1 MVGGQVWQ
9 SLLAVRTLVLPP
21 TEDVETWLKFASLC
35 RKSGRDR
42 QARATL
48 VKLLQVA
55 VPHSSIL
62 SPCWLIT
69 VVNEPHFR
77 LFGPL
82 RNEQHLFAYYNFI
95 FFDADWCAKV

>member
-1 MVGGQVWQ
+1 MFGLQGSQCGSGDCQVWQ

-48 VKLLQVA
+48 VKLLEVCDI
-55 VPHSSIL
+55 S
-62 SPCWLIT
+62 
-69 VVNEPHFR
+69 
-77 LFGPL
+77 
-82 RNEQHLFAYYNFI
+82 
-95 FFDADWCAKV
+95 